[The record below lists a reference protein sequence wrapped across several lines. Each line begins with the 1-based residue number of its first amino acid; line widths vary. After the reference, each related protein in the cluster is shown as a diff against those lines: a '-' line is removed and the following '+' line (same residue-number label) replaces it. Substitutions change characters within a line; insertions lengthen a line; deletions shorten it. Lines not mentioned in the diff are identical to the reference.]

1 MKPIRLPHEDILP
14 LRAIAPGVAGT
25 RTAFVNLFAI
35 SNTAGWSL
43 VDAGLYGTAPRI
55 LRWTR
60 RLFGAARP
68 NAIFLTHAHFD
79 HIGALEELARAW
91 DVPVYAHPYE
101 LDYLVGGKAYPPPD
115 PAVGGGMMA
124 RISFLYPRRAR
135 TFTGTARPLPH
146 DGTLPHHDEW
156 QWVATP
162 GHSPGHVS
170 FFRPD
175 DRVLL
180 AGDAFCTTRQ
190 ESVLAVATQRPEL
203 EGPPAYFPPDWDAA
217 RDSVRRLA
225 ALDPAIL
232 APSHGRAMS
241 GEATSNALRTLSSHF
256 DELARP
262 RRGRYVSR
270 PSSQAPATS
279 RPSP

>member
-1 MKPIRLPHEDILP
+1 MKPISLPHRDVVP
-14 LRAIAPGVAGT
+14 LRDVAPGVAGL
-25 RTAFVNLFAI
+25 RIAFVNVFAI
-35 SNTAGWSL
+35 SNAAGWSL

-60 RLFGAARP
+60 RLFGATRP

-79 HIGALEELARAW
+79 HIGALEELARTW

-115 PAVGGGMMA
+115 PAVGGGLMA
-124 RISFLYPRRAR
+124 RMSFLYPRRAHE
-135 TFTGTARPLPH
+135 FTGAARPLPH
-146 DGTLPHHDEW
+146 DGTLPHHDGW
-156 QWVATP
+156 QSVPTP

-170 FFRPD
+170 FFREA
-175 DRVLL
+175 DRTLV
-180 AGDAFCTTRQ
+180 AGDALCTTRQ
-190 ESVLAVATQRPEL
+190 ESVIAVATQRPEL
-203 EGPPAYFPPDWDAA
+203 QGPPAYFTPDWDAA
-217 RDSVRRLA
+217 RDSVRRLT

-241 GEATSNALRTLSSHF
+241 GEATSKALRELSSRF

-262 RRGRYVSR
+262 RHGRYVSR
-270 PSSQAPATS
+270 PAPTPAPS
-279 RPSP
+279 RPLP